1 MMIDNIDNVTL
12 KKWLENDE
20 VIIIDVREDDEWDAG
35 HIKEAIH
42 LPLSQVRESK
52 LPDITGKKLVFQCR
66 SGARSMTAC
75 QKIEQNLPQA
85 QLYNLVGGIIGWINA
100 GQEVITENN

>member
-1 MMIDNIDNVTL
+1 MIENIDYITL
-12 KKWLENDE
+12 KKWLENNE
-20 VIIIDVREDDEWDAG
+20 TILIDVREDDEWEEG

-66 SGARSMTAC
+66 SGARSMVAC
-75 QKIEQNLPQA
+75 QKIEQILPNA
-85 QLYNLVGGIIGWINA
+85 QLYNLAGGIICWVKA
-100 GQEVITENN
+100 GQEIITEHN